1 MNEALTVPE
10 ADQLDELETVID
22 RGIKTFA
29 EVGAAL
35 LSIRDAR
42 LYRAEYGTFDQYC
55 KSRWGI
61 NASRARQLI
70 GAASVI
76 ENIQSVTIVT
86 PQTES
91 QSRPLASLPPKDQPK
106 AWEAAN
112 EKAEAEGRKV
122 TAKDVEAEV
131 RTIKTQTMEVNKTKT
146 MMPIGPP
153 CVGMQ
158 FARIAILNLDQIKN
172 NDIERE
178 QAINAVKEWMVKN
191 EA

>member
-1 MNEALTVPE
+1 M
-10 ADQLDELETVID
+10 
-22 RGIKTFA
+22 
-29 EVGAAL
+29 
-35 LSIRDAR
+35 
-42 LYRAEYGTFDQYC
+42 
-55 KSRWGI
+55 
-61 NASRARQLI
+61 
-70 GAASVI
+70 
-76 ENIQSVTIVT
+76 
-86 PQTES
+86 
-91 QSRPLASLPPKDQPK
+91 SL
-106 AWEAAN
+106 N
-112 EKAEAEGRKV
+112 EKAESEGRKV
-122 TAKDVEAEV
+122 TAKDVEIEV